1 MLINKLRFHREGGCT
16 LQDGDEEWEGEG
28 HCCNQTG
35 SKWWSQRP
43 RSKMDL
49 SSWLVT
55 DLIIWAAEFS
65 ELNNGNLV
73 VAIASLAQR
82 WTAYSF
88 LQQFLYVG
96 SQWLH
101 SRATWIPMCVCQ
113 FMAIVDGNRMFVSWP
128 SARQISFRVIFWPG
142 HAFLLL
148 RFLDDT
154 QSERTFST
162 TPYRQIVHCHHVPL
176 WTNPRAVPDSDG
188 SIRQEGSRG
197 HEYWDRGHHKD
208 GIRRIM

>member
-1 MLINKLRFHREGGCT
+1 MKFNVDARCKHTGHENMLINKLRFHREGGCT

-55 DLIIWAAEFS
+55 DLIIWAVEFS

-73 VAIASLAQR
+73 AAIAWLAQR

-88 LQQFLYVG
+88 PQQFLYVG

-113 FMAIVDGNRMFVSWP
+113 FFQTRTVRKGC
-128 SARQISFRVIFWPG
+128 RVMG
-142 HAFLLL
+142 GELLK
-148 RFLDDT
+148 T
-154 QSERTFST
+154 
-162 TPYRQIVHCHHVPL
+162 IHHEV
-176 WTNPRAVPDSDG
+176 VKS
-188 SIRQEGSRG
+188 
-197 HEYWDRGHHKD
+197 
-208 GIRRIM
+208 

>member
-1 MLINKLRFHREGGCT
+1 MLINKLCFHREGGCT
-16 LQDGDEEWEGEG
+16 FQDGDEEWEGEG

-55 DLIIWAAEFS
+55 DLIIWAVEFS

-88 LQQFLYVG
+88 PQQFLYVG

-113 FMAIVDGNRMFVSWP
+113 FFQTRTVRQGCCMVLLGGGAVENDSSWGGQKWIL
-128 SARQISFRVIFWPG
+128 SHRKLFLSNAVYSFQ
-142 HAFLLL
+142 LK
-148 RFLDDT
+148 
-154 QSERTFST
+154 
-162 TPYRQIVHCHHVPL
+162 HHEPKE
-176 WTNPRAVPDSDG
+176 NPEYG
-188 SIRQEGSRG
+188 S
-197 HEYWDRGHHKD
+197 
-208 GIRRIM
+208 